1 MEETTD
7 LNPVARVI
15 LQGLYDA
22 GSPFHLLAGMH
33 YILKAIWHNVVTCYK
48 SSIKLGNSM
57 DLSYVKVKW
66 GHFYTSS
73 DSDADWLVRFPE
85 PSDIDINMMPFVMA
99 KTFKETKLP
108 DYLRTY
114 WDQILD
120 QCIVRS
126 ELGKIGYLTIQE
138 SYVEKHSTQ
147 RRPGIHTESPGVV
160 MFKEGT
166 GKLNVSSKFFS
177 WGSGVFS
184 TTQELLGGIYM
195 ASNVPNSCKIWNCK
209 ILRPDDSSP
218 DVVGEHGNIEHLR
231 AFLPSSCEVLNANTV
246 YWFTDRTP
254 HEALPLAEGTYRQ
267 FFRLVTSQVTCWYEE
282 HNTKN
287 PNGVVP
293 DPNITKIVGGSKFDG
308 NCYIVD

>member
-22 GSPFHLLAGMH
+22 ESPFHLLAGMH
-33 YILKAIWHNVVTCYK
+33 YILKAIWHNLVTYYK
-48 SSIKLGNSM
+48 SSIKKGNSQ

-73 DSDADWLVRFPE
+73 DSHADWLVRFPD

-147 RRPGIHTESPGVV
+147 RRPGIHTESPGTV
-160 MFKEGT
+160 MLKEGT

-209 ILRPDDSSP
+209 ILQPDDGSP

-254 HEALPLAEGTYRQ
+254 HESLPLTEGTYRQ
-267 FFRLVTSQVTCWYEE
+267 FFRLVTSQVTYWYEE
-282 HNTKN
+282 HSTKN

-293 DPNITKIVGGSKFDG
+293 DPNITKVVRGSKFDG
-308 NCYIVD
+308 NCYLVD